1 MTTKKV
7 ISLSSVKQL
16 LDLNGGSTNFDLTF
30 TAKSLNNSDFYVIV
44 VDQATLDSNTPLDF
58 KLAKGEISANIVS
71 DTNVYQNHFLC
82 LKSDKPCDVEVMID
96 KKEIEPRPIPTPL
109 RQLAPRQQQAVPSLN
124 PPRKP
129 SKTNWTMIF
138 IVIALGA
145 GFVVYYYFFNKNKK
159 ITSVDTPAPVPSLTE
174 QVTHQTIILPS
185 PLIGELESSSITQKN
200 SISERLR
207 SLLDES

>member
-1 MTTKKV
+1 MTTKTL

-16 LDLNGGSTNFDLTF
+16 LDLNGGSANFDLTF
-30 TAKSLNNSDFYVIV
+30 TAKSLNNSDFYLIV

-96 KKEIEPRPIPTPL
+96 KKEIEPRPLPPTPV
-109 RQLAPRQQQAVPSLN
+109 RQLAPRQQGVPSLN

-145 GFVVYYYFFNKNKK
+145 GFLVYYYFFNKNKNKK
-159 ITSVDTPAPVPSLTE
+159 ITSVDTPMLTTE

-185 PLIGELESSSITQKN
+185 PLIGELESSSITQK
-200 SISERLR
+200 SSLTDRLR